1 MTNAETG
8 LTPRRRK
15 ASAALPRRTPHERPK
30 RDSTMT
36 RIDHLIEVAKKL
48 TEARAL
54 AERCSDRALLYFI
67 DMTIAHACDALDA
80 SAEAKS
86 IPQNQASPIHAAA

>member
-1 MTNAETG
+1 MTNAEMS
-8 LTPRRRK
+8 LTLRRRK
-15 ASAALPRRTPHERPK
+15 ASAALLRRTPRERPK

-48 TEARAL
+48 REARNL

-67 DMTIAHACDALDA
+67 DMTIAHACDALGA
-80 SAEAKS
+80 SPEAKS
-86 IPQNQASPIHAAA
+86 IPQKQASPIHAAA

>member
-1 MTNAETG
+1 MTNAETS

-15 ASAALPRRTPHERPK
+15 ASAALLRRTPHERPK

-48 TEARAL
+48 TEARNL

-67 DMTIAHACDALDA
+67 DMTIAHVCDSLD
-80 SAEAKS
+80 SRTRDQRVQD
-86 IPQNQASPIHAAA
+86 PHVRLVQTAA